1 MAEAA
6 SHASFLVPILVF
18 CGAAVVAVPLFRLMG
33 LGAILGYLVAGIAIG
48 PSGLRFIAEPETV
61 RGVAEL
67 GVVLLLFIVGLE
79 LKVSRLLSMRR
90 DIIGLGL
97 AQLFATGAVIAAV
110 AVPLGLASRGAIVTG
125 AALAL
130 SATAIALQILQE
142 RGDLHAAYGTRA
154 FAVLLF
160 QDLAIVPI
168 LALTPLLANAEVFG
182 GDSIIEPLVAAAKA
196 IAAIVAVVLVGRFLL
211 NPVFRA
217 LATSGA
223 REVMTAAALLVV
235 LGTAVV
241 MDRVGLSMAM

>member
-1 MAEAA
+1 M
-6 SHASFLVPILVF
+6 
-18 CGAAVVAVPLFRLMG
+18 
-33 LGAILGYLVAGIAIG
+33 
-48 PSGLRFIAEPETV
+48 

-97 AQLFATGAVIAAV
+97 AQLIATGVVIAAV
-110 AVPLGLASRGAIVTG
+110 ASLLGLSSRGAIVTG

-142 RGDLHAAYGTRA
+142 RGDLHAAYGTRT

-160 QDLAIVPI
+160 QDLAIVPM
-168 LALTPLLANAEVFG
+168 LALTPLLASAEVFA
-182 GDSIIEPLVAAAKA
+182 GDSLIEPLLAAGKA

-217 LATSGA
+217 LGHERRPRGYDRGRACSSCSAPRSSWTGSASPWPWAPSWPACCSPNRTSA
-223 REVMTAAALLVV
+223 ISSKPTSSRSAACCSA
-235 LGTAVV
+235 
-241 MDRVGLSMAM
+241 SSS